1 MRPGSLLS
9 SPFEDLFDRF
19 LGSPASPAWT
29 SGRWEVPTDV
39 FQTEDGLIIRM
50 ELAGVNPD
58 DVEVTS
64 QENNLVING
73 TRRFPYDAE
82 KVQFLRRGSF
92 YGDFTQR
99 VALGRG
105 LALDRI
111 SARYDNGVLEVTVP
125 FSDEIQPKRVQIEVG
140 GGAKQLQS

>member
-19 LGSPASPAWT
+19 LGSTASPAWT

>member
-19 LGSPASPAWT
+19 LGPSAAPAWT

-58 DVEVTS
+58 DVELTS

-99 VALGRG
+99 VSLGRG
-105 LALDRI
+105 LALDRV
-111 SARYDNGVLEVTVP
+111 SARYDNGVLEITAP
-125 FSDEIQPKRVQIEVG
+125 FSEEIQPKRVQIEVG

>member
-9 SPFEDLFDRF
+9 SPFEDLFDRV
-19 LGSPASPAWT
+19 LGSGTAPAWT

-50 ELAGVNPD
+50 ELAGVSPE
-58 DVEVTS
+58 DVEVTC

-105 LALDRI
+105 LALDGI
-111 SARYDNGVLEVTVP
+111 SARFENGVLELTVP
-125 FSDEIQPKRVQIEVG
+125 FSEEIQPKRVQIEVG
-140 GGAKQLQS
+140 GGARQLQS